1 MKILDYLL
9 PLGVIAGLCL
19 IGYAL
24 SPSEPPSWRTGFV
37 WRPDGSLLL
46 ADPAKAVAFATARG
60 AEAAGIATFGGDDD
74 YLNGLELAL
83 AIPFR
88 FKAVRVEFKAVR
100 VESIPPALR
109 LAFAYLNGAVAGGAL
124 KPEDAA
130 RLATLL
136 ADYAVRQGAAAG
148 SLPLWSPG
156 QVGAP

>member
-60 AEAAGIATFGGDDD
+60 AEAAGIATFGGDED

-88 FKAVRVEFKAVR
+88 FKVVPVD
-100 VESIPPALR
+100 SIPPALR

-148 SLPLWSPG
+148 SLPVWSPG

>member
-60 AEAAGIATFGGDDD
+60 AEAAGIATFGGDED

-88 FKAVRVEFKAVR
+88 LKAVRVD
-100 VESIPPALR
+100 SIPPALR